1 MEHIDK
7 IIQLFKKKA
16 TRYGAKEDDY
26 VWRNNTGKD
35 ALDEGGAFFGFI
47 RPEEENSG
55 PYHDLSLVCFP
66 IENNSN
72 WLLCLGV
79 GSLGFRNDYEL
90 ASRPGVRR
98 LFSSILD
105 EKSYCKSDI
114 TDIETSLPKNFTSQP
129 ALEDLKKTIEI
140 YTKLLPICQIIENAE
155 TSEDK
160 FSAFIAMYAK
170 IREWPHNKEQRN
182 EVTNAINKVIHTSDK
197 DDLNLINEL
206 LITRKYVILEG
217 APGVGKTYLAK
228 ELANKLEAKVFFT
241 QFHAETTYGDFIYSI
256 KPQTQNNNSFAFES
270 IEGIFIKAVRYAI
283 ANKDKKTLLIIDE
296 INRANLSNVLGPIFY
311 LFEYQQKQ
319 SEIEIELCPGF
330 KIKELPENLYVI
342 GTMNTA
348 DRSLAVVDFA
358 LRRRFAWY
366 KLKPQ
371 KIKADNNLQFWEDD
385 FTKIQ
390 EIFYMYA
397 SDNELNLQ
405 PGQGYFLATNDA
417 EMKQRIEYELFHLIK
432 EYLLENLL
440 VSAKE
445 EFNNYFLQRIKKHL
459 FE

>member
-160 FSAFIAMYAK
+160 FSAFIAM
-170 IREWPHNKEQRN
+170 
-182 EVTNAINKVIHTSDK
+182 T
-197 DDLNLINEL
+197 
-206 LITRKYVILEG
+206 
-217 APGVGKTYLAK
+217 
-228 ELANKLEAKVFFT
+228 
-241 QFHAETTYGDFIYSI
+241 
-256 KPQTQNNNSFAFES
+256 
-270 IEGIFIKAVRYAI
+270 
-283 ANKDKKTLLIIDE
+283 
-296 INRANLSNVLGPIFY
+296 
-311 LFEYQQKQ
+311 
-319 SEIEIELCPGF
+319 
-330 KIKELPENLYVI
+330 
-342 GTMNTA
+342 
-348 DRSLAVVDFA
+348 
-358 LRRRFAWY
+358 
-366 KLKPQ
+366 
-371 KIKADNNLQFWEDD
+371 
-385 FTKIQ
+385 
-390 EIFYMYA
+390 
-397 SDNELNLQ
+397 
-405 PGQGYFLATNDA
+405 
-417 EMKQRIEYELFHLIK
+417 
-432 EYLLENLL
+432 
-440 VSAKE
+440 
-445 EFNNYFLQRIKKHL
+445 
-459 FE
+459 